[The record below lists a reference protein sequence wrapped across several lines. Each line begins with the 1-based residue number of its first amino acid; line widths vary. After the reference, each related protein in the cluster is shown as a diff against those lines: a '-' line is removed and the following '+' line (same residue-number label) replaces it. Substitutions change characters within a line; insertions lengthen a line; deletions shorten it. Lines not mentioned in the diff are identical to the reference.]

1 MEGLIVCSLLRR
13 DDPLFQQEESLL
25 LKNARLFDVEL
36 SFCSAFDCESI
47 LLSRCKKLGFVYF
60 YEEDLNLEDIAVRL
74 GIPTF
79 SNPKNYVSGHDLS
92 AFYRLLK
99 LVDIPTPIAYACP
112 NLKGVRL
119 SDCFELL
126 SLRMKETGVNYPLCL
141 RKRDECGCY
150 KTTLCLTP
158 MEFNASMKDF
168 NQTPFVAEEFVD
180 GPLLL
185 ALVVGK
191 KCVGVIENKGE
202 EYAKS
207 PLDNRFVRHEAAMAA
222 KAVDRENALILF
234 KRCGNTPV
242 CVGVS
247 SDLHLALFSC
257 VYMVN
262 FGERFFAYLLR
273 ARRKKKVFAYTSF
286 EEVKAER
293 KKLER

>member
-25 LKNARLFDVEL
+25 LKNARLFDLEL
-36 SFCSAFDCESI
+36 SFCTAFDCESI
-47 LLSRCKKLGFVYF
+47 LLSRYKKLGFVYF

-79 SNPKNYVSGHDLS
+79 SNPKNYVSGHDLN

-99 LVDIPTPIAYACP
+99 IADIPTPIAYACP
-112 NLKGVRL
+112 NLKGVCL

-126 SLRMKETGVNYPLCL
+126 SLKIKEAGVNYPLCL
-141 RKRDECGCY
+141 RRRDECGRY
-150 KTTLCLTP
+150 KASPCLTP
-158 MEFNASMKDF
+158 MEFNASLKDF
-168 NQTPFVAEEFVD
+168 NQTPFVAEEFID

-202 EYAKS
+202 EYVKS
-207 PLDNRFVRHEAAMAA
+207 SYDNRFVRHEAAMAA

-234 KRCGNTPV
+234 KRCGNTPL

-247 SDLHLALFSC
+247 PDLHLALFSC
-257 VYMVN
+257 VYKVN
-262 FGERFFAYLLR
+262 FGEKFFAYLLR
-273 ARRKKKVFAYTSF
+273 ARKRKKTFAYTSF
-286 EEVKAER
+286 EEIRAEK